1 VTARRF
7 VGVAVVTVTSV
18 ACGPT
23 WEIQLEQTAVGT
35 PPSFVLSRRG
45 SEEPARI
52 AAFRVDACE
61 ARGSPPIDTHW
72 LTVAPRAPQP
82 VARISYGS
90 PPEGWRS
97 AQGPH
102 PLLPGCYR
110 AAVAAAPPLEFDVL
124 TDGRITARQQ
134 R

>member
-1 VTARRF
+1 MIGHRCLGIAWLVCA
-7 VGVAVVTVTSV
+7 SS

-23 WEIQLEQTAVGT
+23 WEIELEQTAAGT
-35 PPSFVLSRRG
+35 PPVFALSRRG
-45 SEEPARI
+45 SDEPARI
-52 AAFRVDACE
+52 AAFRIDACD

-72 LTVAPRAPQP
+72 LTVAPRMPQP
-82 VARISYGS
+82 VARITYGS